1 MSPCLACVAYFAR
14 LVSVARFVRF
24 LACVAYFARLVSVAR
39 FVRFTCAVRFVLL
52 FSASSWSWLY

>member
-1 MSPCLACVAYFAR
+1 MSPCVAYFAR
-14 LVSVARFVRF
+14 LVSVARFAHFV
-24 LACVAYFARLVSVAR
+24 LLVSVAR